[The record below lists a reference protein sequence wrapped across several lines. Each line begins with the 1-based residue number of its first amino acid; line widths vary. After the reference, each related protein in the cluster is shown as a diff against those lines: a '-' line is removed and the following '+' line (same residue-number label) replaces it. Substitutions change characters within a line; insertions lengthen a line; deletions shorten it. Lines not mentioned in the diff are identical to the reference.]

1 MSLYE
6 LLTSGGIGLF
16 VLLTLIEFTPIKINP
31 WGAIAKIIGRAIN
44 GELIGKV
51 EKLQQTIDEV
61 KESNKHL
68 DNKYDKLQDTINEVK
83 ENHNRF
89 EDKYN
94 KDEATECRIRIIRFS
109 DEILHHMDHSK
120 ENFDQVLDDIS
131 FYTNYCQTHPE
142 FKNGKAVF
150 AIQNIQRKNQECFD
164 NDSYL

>member
-1 MSLYE
+1 MSLYDI
-6 LLTSGGIGLF
+6 LCRGGLGLF
-16 VLLTLIEFTPIKINP
+16 LLLSLIQISPIKINP
-31 WGAIAKIIGRAIN
+31 WGFIARAIGKAIN
-44 GELIGKV
+44 GELIDKV
-51 EKLQQTIDEV
+51 EKLQQTIEEV
-61 KESNKHL
+61 KENNKRF
-68 DNKYDKLQDTINEVK
+68 DNKYDKLQETIDEVK
-83 ENHNRF
+83 ENHKRF
-89 EDKYN
+89 ENKYN

-109 DEILHHMDHSK
+109 DEILHHVEHSK